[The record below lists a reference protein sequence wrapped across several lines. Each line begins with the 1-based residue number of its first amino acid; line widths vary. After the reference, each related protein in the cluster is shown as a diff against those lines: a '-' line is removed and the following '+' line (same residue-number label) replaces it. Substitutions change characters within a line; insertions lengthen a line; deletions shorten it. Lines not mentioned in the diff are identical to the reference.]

1 MEGVMKLLASLV
13 FVAAV
18 AGGDAGAAELKMFTS
33 RALSTVLEVIGH
45 QFEQSSGHKLN
56 VIVGFSPEFAP
67 RINGGEAFDL
77 MMSPPPVI
85 DGYIKDG
92 KLKADTRTM
101 LVSSDVGVGVKAGA
115 SKPDVSTVD
124 AFKAAVLKAKSV
136 SYLPT
141 PGVPQLLERLGIAEA
156 VKAKATI
163 PNTDIVSEL
172 VAKGEVEM
180 VIVVVTQILTTPG
193 VELVGP
199 LPPEIKLTTSFAG
212 AVSANSGNPD
222 AALALLKFLRSEE
235 AIKVIR
241 AQGMM
246 PASSP

>member
-1 MEGVMKLLASLV
+1 MKLLTSLV
-13 FVAAV
+13 FVAAAV
-18 AGGDAGAAELKMFTS
+18 AGGDAGAAELKMFSS
-33 RALSTVLEVIGH
+33 RALATVLEVIGQ

-115 SKPDVSTVD
+115 SKPDISTVD

-136 SYLPT
+136 SYPVAGGAAT
-141 PGVPQLLERLGIAEA
+141 ARTARDRGGRQAESDNPEHGHRLRARRQGRGRDGDRGRH
-156 VKAKATI
+156 AK
-163 PNTDIVSEL
+163 S
-172 VAKGEVEM
+172 
-180 VIVVVTQILTTPG
+180 
-193 VELVGP
+193 
-199 LPPEIKLTTSFAG
+199 
-212 AVSANSGNPD
+212 
-222 AALALLKFLRSEE
+222 
-235 AIKVIR
+235 
-241 AQGMM
+241 
-246 PASSP
+246 

>member
-1 MEGVMKLLASLV
+1 MKLLASLV

-67 RINGGEAFDL
+67 RVNGGEAFDL

-101 LVSSDVGVGVKAGA
+101 LVSSEVGVGVKT
-115 SKPDVSTVD
+115 KVD
-124 AFKAAVLKAKSV
+124 
-136 SYLPT
+136 T
-141 PGVPQLLERLGIAEA
+141 
-156 VKAKATI
+156 
-163 PNTDIVSEL
+163 
-172 VAKGEVEM
+172 
-180 VIVVVTQILTTPG
+180 
-193 VELVGP
+193 
-199 LPPEIKLTTSFAG
+199 
-212 AVSANSGNPD
+212 
-222 AALALLKFLRSEE
+222 
-235 AIKVIR
+235 
-241 AQGMM
+241 M
-246 PASSP
+246 PAATYFSRRDSGGERKTHLQQRGFLTHLQQRGFLKD